1 MMLSLNDA
9 WQHARRR
16 GRVVRQFRSVE
27 NTKDLG
33 LTISSDLSWGKHVLA
48 TVNEANMVLDLIRR
62 SIETNNQD
70 VFLQLYESLVRPILE
85 CAAPVWSPYLIK
97 DIVALEKVHRR
108 ALWLALRRKRGEMS
122 YGHRCTLLK

>member
-33 LTISSDLSWGKHVLA
+33 LTISSDLSWGNHVLA
-48 TVNEANMVLDLIRR
+48 TVNRANMVLGLIKR

-70 VFLQLYESLVRPILE
+70 VFLRLYESPVRPLIGY
-85 CAAPVWSPYLIK
+85 AAPSF
-97 DIVALEKVHRR
+97 A
-108 ALWLALRRKRGEMS
+108 
-122 YGHRCTLLK
+122 

>member
-1 MMLSLNDA
+1 MLLSLNDA

-48 TVNEANMVLDLIRR
+48 TVNRANMVLGLMKR

-70 VFLQLYESLVRPILE
+70 VFCSFTSH
-85 CAAPVWSPYLIK
+85 WSDPYLS
-97 DIVALEKVHRR
+97 VR
-108 ALWLALRRKRGEMS
+108 
-122 YGHRCTLLK
+122 LLFGART